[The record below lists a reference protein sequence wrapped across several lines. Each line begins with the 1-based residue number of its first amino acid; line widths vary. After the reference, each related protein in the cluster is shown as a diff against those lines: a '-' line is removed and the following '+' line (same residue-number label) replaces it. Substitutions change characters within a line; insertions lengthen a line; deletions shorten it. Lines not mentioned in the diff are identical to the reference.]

1 MENGCA
7 RKTHRYHVWSRNMS
21 DHATEIG
28 GYFELER
35 FDGPEYHEGA
45 LALNCARGCLAYLI
59 EARGIRGIW
68 TPWFLCESVD
78 GVCRQMGVEIHH
90 FEVGLDLNP
99 DYGTIHLG
107 EGDYLY
113 LVDYYGQLSDED
125 ILRARDFAHGRVIV
139 DEVMAFF
146 RKPLPG
152 LDTIYSCRKFFGVAD
167 GGYLYTD
174 ARIARELPQD
184 ESHDKMEFVL
194 ARCERPAND
203 YYPQSAAN
211 NKRFVGEGAKRM
223 SAVTRNLL
231 RAVDYE
237 GIASRREE
245 NFCLLAERLDEVNQL
260 QPRAT
265 PGAFMYP
272 LLIEEGPRLRRELQ
286 ARKVYVSM
294 LWGRDPQPEG
304 ISGKLATHVLPMVC
318 DQRYGAAD
326 MQYEADLLLSLI
338 GA

>member
-1 MENGCA
+1 
-7 RKTHRYHVWSRNMS
+7 MS
-21 DHATEIG
+21 EHASEIG

-45 LALNCARGCLAYLI
+45 LALSCARGCLAYLI
-59 EARGIRGIW
+59 EARGIRSIW
-68 TPWFLCESVD
+68 TPWYLCESVD
-78 GVCRQMGVEIHH
+78 GVCRDMDVQIHH
-90 FEVGLDLNP
+90 FEVGLDFNP
-99 DYGTIHLG
+99 DYSTIDLR

-125 ILRARDFAHGRVIV
+125 ILRARDIAHGRVIV

-146 RKPLPG
+146 RKPLEG

-174 ARIARELPQD
+174 ARVDRELPSD
-184 ESHDKMEFVL
+184 ESHAKMEFVL

-203 YYPQSAAN
+203 YYPQAAAN
-211 NKRFVGEGAKRM
+211 NKRFIGEGAKLM

-237 GIASRREE
+237 GIAQRRRE
-245 NFCLLAERLDEVNQL
+245 NFLRLAQHLDDVNEL
-260 QPRAT
+260 SPHAT

-272 LLIEEGPRLRRELQ
+272 LLIEEGPKLRRELQ

-304 ISGKLATHVLPMVC
+304 VSGRLATHVLPMVC
-318 DQRYGAAD
+318 DQRYGLAD
-326 MQYEADLLLSLI
+326 MDYEADLLLGLLK
-338 GA
+338 A

>member
-1 MENGCA
+1 
-7 RKTHRYHVWSRNMS
+7 MS

-28 GYFELER
+28 GYFELEH

-59 EARGIRGIW
+59 EARGIQSIW
-68 TPWFLCESVD
+68 TPWYLCESVD
-78 GVCRQMGVEIHH
+78 GVCRDMGVAIRH
-90 FEVGLDLNP
+90 FEVGIDFNP
-99 DYGTIHLG
+99 DYSTIDFG
-107 EGDYLY
+107 ENDYLY
-113 LVDYYGQLSDED
+113 LVDYYGQLTDEE
-125 ILRARDFAHGRVIV
+125 ILRARDFADGRVIV

-146 RKPLPG
+146 RKPQDG

-174 ARIARELPQD
+174 ARVDRELPRD

-223 SAVTRNLL
+223 SAVTQNLL
-231 RAVDYE
+231 RGIDYE
-237 GIASRREE
+237 HIATAREA
-245 NFCLLAERLDEVNQL
+245 NFQLLADRLDVVNEL
-260 QPRAT
+260 KPHAT

-272 LLIEEGPRLRRELQ
+272 LLIEAGPKLRRELQ

-294 LWGRDPQPEG
+294 LWGRDPQPAG
-304 ISGKLATHVLPMVC
+304 ISGRLATHVLPMVC

-326 MQYEADLLLSLI
+326 MEYEAELLLGLMN
-338 GA
+338 A